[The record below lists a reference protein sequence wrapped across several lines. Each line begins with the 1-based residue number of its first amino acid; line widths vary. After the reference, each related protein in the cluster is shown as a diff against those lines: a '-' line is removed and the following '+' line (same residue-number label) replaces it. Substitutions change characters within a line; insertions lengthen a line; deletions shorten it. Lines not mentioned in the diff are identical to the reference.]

1 MAQGFAGGQVAPVE
15 ATYITQTPSAVL
27 TGEQALSLLAT
38 GFLKST
44 TGTGVITSVS
54 PITVADGGSGRAS
67 TTAYA
72 VLCGGTTSTGAEQ
85 SIAGVG
91 VSGQLLTSNGA
102 GALPTFQTVNAITI
116 GRALALV
123 NFNGIL

>member
-15 ATYITQTPSAVL
+15 ATYITQTPHGVLSA
-27 TGEQALSLLAT
+27 EQALSLLAT
-38 GFLKST
+38 GHLKST
-44 TGTGVITSVS
+44 TGTGVITSTAII
-54 PITVADGGSGRAS
+54 PVADGGTGVAS
-67 TTAYA
+67 LTAYG
-72 VLCGGTTSTGAEQ
+72 VVVGGTTSTGPVQ
-85 SIAGVG
+85 SVAVG

-102 GALPTFQTVNAITI
+102 GVAPTFQTVNAITI